1 MILRETSLVSCCCEV
16 QRRDLSEHLQLW
28 SPTLTSVG
36 SSFNKTTGR
45 VGCKGNCVVPNA
57 LVICFPVGW
66 PPGHFPELC
75 FVTNKNH
82 SEPWVKGIKLRTN
95 SPSLGGEYEHPQHT
109 ILYKLSRRT
118 KQIIVTPKYHIY
130 LSLVKMTNK
139 CIQFFGTLFAHF
151 HSSIMALGK
160 ELFTLPV
167 ALENQNERKLW
178 SRAIFRW
185 PNLEQIPWLF
195 PRGPAKSFP
204 KLNNSHPLRE
214 KKEYQNCTIA
224 PGFPGDVLGV
234 EPRRSKW

>member
-1 MILRETSLVSCCCEV
+1 MEIVLFLMHLSFASPWVDP
-16 QRRDLSEHLQLW
+16 RD
-28 SPTLTSVG
+28 TA
-36 SSFNKTTGR
+36 R
-45 VGCKGNCVVPNA
+45 NCVSWRTTT
-57 LVICFPVGW
+57 IQ
-66 PPGHFPELC
+66 
-75 FVTNKNH
+75 
-82 SEPWVKGIKLRTN
+82 SPWVKGIKLMTN

-130 LSLVKMTNK
+130 LSLVKITNK

-167 ALENQNERKLW
+167 ALENQNERKLC

-214 KKEYQNCTIA
+214 KKEIPKLYHC
-224 PGFPGDVLGV
+224 PWV
-234 EPRRSKW
+234 PRGCLRGRATEKQMISA